1 MTVTEHNTS
10 AINRLW
16 LHKPQSL
23 SELITGITHDIYVEL
38 RSAIELRKFNDGTRL
53 TQEQLDNCL
62 QLMILYEEQQLP
74 QNQRTG
80 FNLPVNCKAQQVVGF
95 RRAELHS
102 LVSDKLEQ

>member
-10 AINRLW
+10 AINRLL

-23 SELITGITHDIYVEL
+23 SELVTAMTHYIYVEL

-74 QNQRTG
+74 QNKRTG
-80 FNLPVNCKAQQVVGF
+80 FNLPINCKAQQVVES
-95 RRAELHS
+95 RRAELQS
-102 LVSDKLEQ
+102 LISDKLEQ